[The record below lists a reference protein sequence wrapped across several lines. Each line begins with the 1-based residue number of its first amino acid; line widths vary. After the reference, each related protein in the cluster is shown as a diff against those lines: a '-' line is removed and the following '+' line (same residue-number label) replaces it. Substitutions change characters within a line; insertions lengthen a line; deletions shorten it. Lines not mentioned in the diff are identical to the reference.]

1 MTKNVTKNQ
10 ILSGFFM
17 VVDQN
22 CVPVRDI
29 HFYFIEYTRKK
40 YNRLFYDFG
49 TPVAY
54 YNCKSSFKMF

>member
-1 MTKNVTKNQ
+1 
-10 ILSGFFM
+10 M